1 MMQLGFDYRWGQ
13 GVTHGGGRALEPPG
27 VTLKSPRAPP
37 PPVCSRMRLL
47 SPGRDDSPLTA
58 CPLIAWSLGPARQE
72 QGLRGGA
79 LLLPV
84 AMGSSMEVLP
94 WRLWAEGN
102 STGWAR
108 ALVGKWVVGGAEFSV
123 WHPLSPVLSV
133 KGTRTKPRACS
144 WDLRCGHRPLCPG
157 QLGEP
162 GGSIGWAGG
171 QAWAW
176 KLLLCLG
183 LRAQEVP
190 SSSPALPW
198 TGSHLGSA
206 PPLDVGVHT
215 KSSHTGHA
223 NKDMSRSSAKS
234 WGNVCEPPATQGG
247 P

>member
-1 MMQLGFDYRWGQ
+1 MTPPHRMPFDR
-13 GVTHGGGRALEPPG
+13 LEPG
-27 VTLKSPRAPP
+27 TS
-37 PPVCSRMRLL
+37 
-47 SPGRDDSPLTA
+47 TA
-58 CPLIAWSLGPARQE
+58 GA
-72 QGLRGGA
+72 GA

-84 AMGSSMEVLP
+84 AMGSPMEVLP

-144 WDLRCGHRPLCPG
+144 WDLCCGHRPLCPG

-215 KSSHTGHA
+215 KT
-223 NKDMSRSSAKS
+223 
-234 WGNVCEPPATQGG
+234 PPWHPGALRAATQATQTKT
-247 P
+247 